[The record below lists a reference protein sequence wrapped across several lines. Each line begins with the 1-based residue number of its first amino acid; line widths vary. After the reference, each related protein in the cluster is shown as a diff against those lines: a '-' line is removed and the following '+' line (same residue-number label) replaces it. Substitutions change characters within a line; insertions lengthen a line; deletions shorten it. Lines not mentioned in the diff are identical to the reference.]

1 MMKFKTLLATCALAA
16 GVAFTG
22 NAYAAKVTL
31 KISHGATETF
41 HMHKAWVKFK
51 ELMEKGSNGEIEV
64 QIFPNGQ
71 MGHDREAL
79 EFTQDGTL
87 DVTSPTVSVLS
98 GWDKAFAT
106 SEIPYLFADRETAMA
121 AFNGPYGEFLD
132 QRAQKL
138 GLKVIG
144 WSENGFRHISNSKRP
159 ITKPDDMKGLK
170 IRTMQVDLHLETF
183 KHLGANP
190 TPMAF
195 GEVYSALQQG
205 VVDGQEN
212 PLIRLITER
221 FMEVQKY
228 ASTTSHVYS
237 MHILPMNLAKYE
249 SLSDEHKKLLADS
262 MKQALE
268 YQMEIIKKEDAEVI
282 DQLRKGGLTVDVLT
296 PEQIEVFRE
305 KVKEIYPKLRDM
317 VDPEAFDLLVKT
329 IADIEAKKK

>member
-1 MMKFKTLLATCALAA
+1 MLKIKTLLTTCAIAVGLM
-16 GVAFTG
+16 TG
-22 NAYAAKVTL
+22 NAVAAKVTL

-51 ELMEKGSNGEIEV
+51 ELMEAGSKGEIEV
-64 QIFPNGQ
+64 LIFPNGQ

-79 EFTQDGTL
+79 EFTQEGTL
-87 DVTSPTVSVLS
+87 DITSPTVSVLS
-98 GWDKAFAT
+98 GWDKAFST
-106 SEIPYLFADRETAMA
+106 SEIPYMFADRETAMA

-132 QRAQKL
+132 KRAQAL

-144 WSENGFRHISNSKRP
+144 WSENGFRHISNSKRA
-159 ITKPDDMKGLK
+159 ILKPDDLQGLK
-170 IRTMQVDLHLETF
+170 VRTMQVDLHLETF

-237 MHILPMNLAKYE
+237 MHILPMNLAKYN
-249 SLSDEHKKLLADS
+249 SLSDEHKKLLAAS
-262 MKQALE
+262 MKTALD

-282 DQLRKGGLTVDVLT
+282 DQLRKGGMQVDVLT
-296 PEQIEVFRE
+296 PEQIQVFRD
-305 KVKEIYPKLRDM
+305 KVKEIYPKLRSM
-317 VDPEAFDLLVKT
+317 VDPEAFDVLVKT
-329 IADIEAKKK
+329 IADIEAGKK